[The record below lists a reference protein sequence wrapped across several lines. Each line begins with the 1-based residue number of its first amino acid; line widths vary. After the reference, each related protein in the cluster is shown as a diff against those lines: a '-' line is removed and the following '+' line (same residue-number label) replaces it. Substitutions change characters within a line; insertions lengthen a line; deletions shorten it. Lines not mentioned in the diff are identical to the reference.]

1 MMAITAHSPKY
12 NADGT
17 IDLIVKFPWLDV
29 EVPFCANPA
38 DVEHHSADLFAR
50 AAAGQFGPIAP
61 YIAPAKT
68 QVQIDAEA
76 RKAEDDA
83 ELAEVKAMPFVTFL
97 ATKSP
102 AKIANRITNDIAADG
117 VEAVLVRM
125 AKVLG
130 VLAKDKFR

>member
-1 MMAITAHSPKY
+1 MIAARSPRYTALGFVELV
-12 NADGT
+12 AT
-17 IDLIVKFPWLDV
+17 FPWLNE
-29 EVPFCANPA
+29 EVLFCASPA
-38 DVEHHSADLFAR
+38 DIELHGRDLFAR
-50 AAAGQFGPIAP
+50 AIAGEFGPIAP